1 MPRRPKI
8 PRPVSL
14 SDIANVFRR
23 MVVDYDYFA
32 SILSESRQ
40 CFQTLLEPGTAIVGG
55 HDHTDQA
62 NALRGAP
69 ERLGDIY
76 RVIPRLQTDRQAGME
91 FGGNRGM
98 GEIGDKPG
106 AKNKAGFAY
115 SIFSRLS
122 SEYCFREKLI
132 ASFRP

>member
-1 MPRRPKI
+1 MPGRPKI

-32 SILSESRQ
+32 SITSESRQ
-40 CFQTLLEPGTAIVGG
+40 CFQTLLEPGTAIVYG
-55 HDHTDQA
+55 HDHTDQTH
-62 NALRGAP
+62 ALRGAP

-76 RVIPRLQTDRQAGME
+76 RVIPRLQTDLQAGME
-91 FGGNRGM
+91 FGGNRGV

-106 AKNKAGFAY
+106 AKNKAGFVY
-115 SIFSRLS
+115 SIFAGLL
-122 SEYCFREKLI
+122 SEYCFLDKLI
-132 ASFRP
+132 ANFRL